1 MALLPVFNMQRAWN
15 LIILGAPGGGKGT
28 ISKKILNK
36 FAYNHVSTGDL
47 LRSHIQ
53 KGTDLGEK
61 AKAFMNQGKLVPD
74 DLVVDMLKKTVKN
87 DSPGVSGRLLLD
99 GFPRNIEQAKSLES
113 VVHIHQVIHL
123 DIPHAEILR
132 RLSQRWVHA
141 PSGRVYNLEYN
152 PPISEGLDDVTKEPL
167 TQRDDDKPEFIQKR
181 LDDYEAMT
189 SPLVSHYKNS
199 KGTIV
204 TSFAGTESDV
214 IFVDVEKSLSMIQ

>member
-1 MALLPVFNMQRAWN
+1 MQKAWN

-53 KGTDLGEK
+53 KGSDLGKK
-61 AKAFMNQGKLVPD
+61 AKTYMNQGSLVPD
-74 DLVVDMLKKTVKN
+74 DLVVDMLKRTIEKN
-87 DSPGVSGRLLLD
+87 QSASGRLLLD
-99 GFPRNIEQAKSLES
+99 GFPRTIAQAEILKS
-113 VVHIHQVIHL
+113 VVPIHQIIHL

-132 RLSQRWVHA
+132 RLSQRWIHA

-152 PPISEGLDDVTKEPL
+152 PPAAEGKDDVTGEPL
-167 TQRDDDKPEFIQKR
+167 TQRDDDKPEFIQRR

-189 SPLVSHYKNS
+189 KPLLSHYKDS
-199 KGTIV
+199 MTEV

-214 IFVDVEKSLSMIQ
+214 IFVDVEKTLKEMLSK